1 VSESVSTAAR
11 FSGRVDDYA
20 RYRPSYPDEA
30 IDAVLSGM
38 GDPRRLVVVDVG
50 AGTGIG
56 AGLLAAR
63 GVRLIAIEP
72 NPEMRDA
79 ASEGGFD
86 VRDGVAERTGLADAS
101 ADIVASFQ
109 AFHWFANAAS
119 VREFVRILLPGGR
132 VALVWNVRDERDAF
146 TRGYGE
152 ITDREGHVARGDG
165 AGADYDAV
173 TPALLAGGC
182 LRDVRRLE
190 FPSMQV
196 LDVEALLGRARSASY
211 VPRAGADYEAVA
223 VRLTALHARHADASG
238 LASLWYRTCVHLGEK
253 PA

>member
-1 VSESVSTAAR
+1 MSEIVSTAAR

-30 IDAVLSGM
+30 IDDILSGM
-38 GDPRRLVVVDVG
+38 GDPLRLVVVDVG

-79 ASEGGFD
+79 ASDGGFD
-86 VRDGVAERTGLADAS
+86 VRDGLAERTGLPDAS
-101 ADIVASFQ
+101 ADIVTSFQ

-119 VREFVRILLPGGR
+119 VREFVRVLRPGGR

-152 ITDREGHVARGDG
+152 ITDREGHAGRGDG
-165 AGADYDAV
+165 AGADYEAV
-173 TPALLAGGC
+173 TPTLLAGGG

-190 FPSMQV
+190 LPSMQA

-211 VPRAGADYEAVA
+211 VPRAGAEYEAVA
-223 VRLTALHARHADASG
+223 ARLAALHARHADASG
-238 LASLWYRTCVHLGEK
+238 LASLCYRTCVYLGER

>member
-1 VSESVSTAAR
+1 MSQIVSTAAR

-20 RYRPSYPDEA
+20 RYRPSYPGDA

-38 GDPRRLVVVDVG
+38 GDPRRLVIVDVG

-63 GVRLIAIEP
+63 GARVIAIEP

-79 ASEGGFD
+79 AACAGID
-86 VRDGVAERTGLADAS
+86 ARDGLADRTGLPDAS
-101 ADIVASFQ
+101 ADIVTSFQ
-109 AFHWFANAAS
+109 AFHWFANAAA
-119 VREFVRILLPGGR
+119 VQEFLRVTRPGGR
-132 VALVWNVRDERDAF
+132 VALVWNVRDEQDAF

-152 ITDREGHVARGDG
+152 ITDREGHAACGDG

-173 TPALLAGGC
+173 TPALLAAGGLC
-182 LRDVRRLE
+182 NLRRLE

-211 VPRAGADYEAVA
+211 VPRAGAEYEAVA
-223 VRLTALHARHADASG
+223 TRLTVLHTRYADATG
-238 LASLWYRTCVHLGEK
+238 LASLRYRTCVYLGER